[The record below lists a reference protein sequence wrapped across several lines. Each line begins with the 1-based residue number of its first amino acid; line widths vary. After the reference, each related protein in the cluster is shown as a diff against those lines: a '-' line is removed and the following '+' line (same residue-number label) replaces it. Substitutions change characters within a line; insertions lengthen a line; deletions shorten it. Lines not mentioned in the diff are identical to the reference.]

1 MKSNVQSNSQ
11 KQPLITYYPNGNVQI
26 YLDCIL
32 TPDHLVH
39 QNMLL
44 IKVEGTHV
52 DIVNLISVR
61 NTQDM
66 VYLKIMDMKTKN
78 VHEISQRLDHE
89 ENYFVWWI
97 ISYSYINAAVED
109 RVLGELKGT
118 VN

>member
-1 MKSNVQSNSQ
+1 MKTDDQPSSQ
-11 KQPLITYYPNGNVQI
+11 KQSLITYYPKGNVQI
-26 YLDCIL
+26 FLDCIL

-61 NTQDM
+61 NTQEM
-66 VYLKIMDMKTKN
+66 VYLKIKDMKTK
-78 VHEISQRLDHE
+78 HIYEISQRLDAE
-89 ENYFVWWI
+89 ETYFVWWI

-109 RVLGELKGT
+109 RVIGELKGT
-118 VN
+118 VK

>member
-11 KQPLITYYPNGNVQI
+11 KQPLITYYPKGNVQI
-26 YLDCIL
+26 FLDCIL

-61 NTQDM
+61 NTQEM
-66 VYLKIMDMKTKN
+66 VYLLIKDMKTKN
-78 VHEISQRLDHE
+78 VHEISQRLDHD
-89 ENYFVWWI
+89 ENLFVWWI
-97 ISYSYINAAVED
+97 ISYSYINAAIED
-109 RVLGELKGT
+109 RIIGELKGT
-118 VN
+118 VD

>member
-1 MKSNVQSNSQ
+1 MKTNVQPSCQ
-11 KQPLITYYPNGNVQI
+11 KQSLITYYPKGNVQI
-26 YLDCIL
+26 FLDCIL

-44 IKVEGTHV
+44 IKVKGTHV

-66 VYLKIMDMKTKN
+66 VYLKIKDMKTKN
-78 VHEISQRLDHE
+78 VHEISQRLDAE
-89 ENYFVWWI
+89 ENFFVWWI

-109 RVLGELKGT
+109 RVIGELKGT
-118 VN
+118 VE

>member
-1 MKSNVQSNSQ
+1 MNTIVQPNCQ
-11 KQPLITYYPNGNVQI
+11 KQSLITYYPKGNVQI
-26 YLDCIL
+26 FLENIL

-61 NTQDM
+61 NTQEM
-66 VYLKIMDMKTKN
+66 VYLKIKDMKTKH
-78 VHEISQRLDHE
+78 VHEISQRLDHD

-109 RVLGELKGT
+109 RVIGELKGT
-118 VN
+118 EN

>member
-11 KQPLITYYPNGNVQI
+11 KKSLITYYPKGNAQI
-26 YLDCIL
+26 FLDCIL

-66 VYLKIMDMKTKN
+66 VYLKIMDMRTKN
-78 VHEISQRLDHE
+78 VHEISQRLDAD
-89 ENYFVWWI
+89 ENFFVWWI

-109 RVLGELKGT
+109 RIIGELKGT
-118 VN
+118 VE